1 MGNLKRQLLGS
12 KRQCQGNIG
21 NFISVNSASFG
32 KLMGNFRIIT
42 NKPQVGASG
51 GQVRALDGQA
61 GAFGGG
67 PYGQKAILLGKKKP
81 HGGV

>member
-1 MGNLKRQLLGS
+1 
-12 KRQCQGNIG
+12 
-21 NFISVNSASFG
+21 
-32 KLMGNFRIIT
+32 MGNFRIIT

-51 GQVRALDGQA
+51 GQVRSLGGQA